1 MLHHMRHRLAHA
13 TLLAWVALFGLF
25 AAPTVS
31 RGLAA
36 IDPVAFAAVC
46 SAAGTT
52 DPAAGPGVGHA
63 GDACSLCAVAALP
76 IVPVAGGGDSLSLPS
91 FSAVVVATASLPT
104 RQAAWRIAR
113 SRAPPLFA

>member
-1 MLHHMRHRLAHA
+1 MLHHLRHRLAHA

-36 IDPVAFAAVC
+36 IDPIAFAAVC
-46 SAAGTT
+46 SAASTT
-52 DPAAGPGVGHA
+52 DPAAGPGAGHAA
-63 GDACSLCAVAALP
+63 GDACGLCAVAALP
-76 IVPVAGGGDSLSLPS
+76 IVPSAGADSLSFAS
-91 FSAVVVATASLPT
+91 FSDVAVATASLPT